1 MSKLQNQTEKPLVI
15 QELILKKSNLTYL
28 DPQGTKETQPPVTL
42 EKEAVW
48 LLEGIIHKWHRS
60 CWKLWLQ
67 PPQIDYKTKEGVDLP

>member
-42 EKEAVW
+42 EKEAV
-48 LLEGIIHKWHRS
+48 
-60 CWKLWLQ
+60 
-67 PPQIDYKTKEGVDLP
+67 